1 VGFIQKD
8 SLSSMI
14 LSYFGLVLGYINKG
28 VLFVLILSTEQIGL
42 INILTSTGFLFAQIS
57 NLGMFNAVIRF
68 LPYFKSSSIYRSKLF
83 KFSFLTVGF
92 GVIFFLFVL
101 FIIEDR
107 FIDFF
112 QGKSKLLVDNF
123 YWILPI
129 GISNVIYLLLE
140 SFLRGYHKNLVSVYA
155 NDLFLRIFTTILLLF
170 YWFEFV
176 DFKAFVSIYSFLFF
190 IPTIFL
196 LIYVLRFETGVS
208 KESIVKFSSKMK
220 RIIFNY
226 SIFNYANSVGLIVV
240 ITMDSLMI
248 TYYLGLKFTGIYT
261 TIMYLISALQVPYR
275 SLYRVS
281 EPLVPKLWREKR
293 FEELHLLYKKIS
305 SISLVIILFL
315 FSLVWI
321 NRNEIFSL
329 LPNEYSLGIEVFLYL
344 MLGKIVDVY
353 MGINGIILLSSK
365 KYKYDVYFTFILL
378 FLVYSLNVI
387 LIPLIGINGA
397 AISTS
402 MATVVYNIG
411 RMLIVWKNYKLNPFE
426 IKQLY
431 VLLLFILSLF
441 CFEIFPPFC
450 QGETLSIVLKS
461 TIMTLFLS
469 AILFYFNL
477 NDEIKE
483 FINRNLFQKFKFK

>member
-1 VGFIQKD
+1 
-8 SLSSMI
+8 
-14 LSYFGLVLGYINKG
+14 
-28 VLFVLILSTEQIGL
+28 
-42 INILTSTGFLFAQIS
+42 
-57 NLGMFNAVIRF
+57 
-68 LPYFKSSSIYRSKLF
+68 
-83 KFSFLTVGF
+83 
-92 GVIFFLFVL
+92 
-101 FIIEDR
+101 
-107 FIDFF
+107 
-112 QGKSKLLVDNF
+112 
-123 YWILPI
+123 
-129 GISNVIYLLLE
+129 
-140 SFLRGYHKNLVSVYA
+140 
-155 NDLFLRIFTTILLLF
+155 
-170 YWFEFV
+170 
-176 DFKAFVSIYSFLFF
+176 
-190 IPTIFL
+190 
-196 LIYVLRFETGVS
+196 
-208 KESIVKFSSKMK
+208 
-220 RIIFNY
+220 
-226 SIFNYANSVGLIVV
+226 
-240 ITMDSLMI
+240 
-248 TYYLGLKFTGIYT
+248 
-261 TIMYLISALQVPYR
+261 MYLISALQVPYR